1 MSTLT
6 RYNLKK
12 NLKIKSQ
19 RFNSA
24 KISSK
29 LSSSLNLLSGSES
42 VYTKRHTRNKT
53 KLLLTTVLSTSKHY
67 IINGNKPE
75 SSKSVLNNIIYKYP
89 YKPDTFLKLEKK
101 FFFDDKL
108 NKFKNNIKQFNASS
122 YDNSIS
128 TFKSST
134 NNTTVKNKG
143 NNNFY
148 YSNHNKKLCLLSP
161 NMEMKNKNRNI
172 KYKLNIS
179 KIINKD
185 IKITEEK
192 FLEYIDNINTDK
204 NYINIYKNQINE
216 YFDDNLNS
224 NSMFLKD
231 LLNDYQY
238 NENEN
243 EDFFIT
249 DSHSVKINNFTI
261 KNSEIIFK
269 LSSLK
274 LIFYEIKKEKLILNT
289 KLKLPFEFLSIFY
302 GLNFE
307 EFINL
312 LISLVN
318 YNFDLNKFYI
328 EYNHFI
334 NKVEEAK
341 VLYDYFKENSF
352 FNTYNTNKAKEF
364 FLFDWDVKGKNG
376 EIKHFCFKLL
386 LPRIKVKINC
396 DENNKIKFY
405 SYININ
411 TINNLMKNSF
421 KKWDLFIFVYFS
433 QYKLFRYEINKI
445 ICQKYSGNQVYN
457 LTNSFI
463 KINSIRKNYNSYSFF
478 FTLNKEEKS
487 ETYYIKFK
495 LPKIYISYRS
505 FNKNF
510 ELDLKRIYQLNK
522 LRKYFLP
529 EDIIKYSIIIKTYKN
544 KINRKE
550 EQRQKMKK
558 VLFSSKT
565 MKPTKRT
572 STRVSIDHGNK
583 GNAKRFFKNKIKA
596 KNEMIV
602 LSSVMQKNYEY
613 KEIIKDIDLNL
624 DKYIFNID
632 ESILKFIDIKD
643 IHKNDKNDN
652 NKINDNK
659 DSIFNNNDTN
669 KKLMINIDNLELS
682 WTNKEG
688 LTNSYKFDKKVSQE
702 LLDFPQNKWRAYV
715 ENNIENIVLGISN
728 NERKKINKKF
738 SFFQRAKVHF

>member
-224 NSMFLKD
+224 NSIFLKD

-318 YNFDLNKFYI
+318 YNFDSNKFYI

-565 MKPTKRT
+565 
-572 STRVSIDHGNK
+572 
-583 GNAKRFFKNKIKA
+583 
-596 KNEMIV
+596 
-602 LSSVMQKNYEY
+602 
-613 KEIIKDIDLNL
+613 
-624 DKYIFNID
+624 IF
-632 ESILKFIDIKD
+632 SILFSTYALHLFCGK
-643 IHKNDKNDN
+643 
-652 NKINDNK
+652 
-659 DSIFNNNDTN
+659 
-669 KKLMINIDNLELS
+669 
-682 WTNKEG
+682 
-688 LTNSYKFDKKVSQE
+688 
-702 LLDFPQNKWRAYV
+702 
-715 ENNIENIVLGISN
+715 SN
-728 NERKKINKKF
+728 N
-738 SFFQRAKVHF
+738 S